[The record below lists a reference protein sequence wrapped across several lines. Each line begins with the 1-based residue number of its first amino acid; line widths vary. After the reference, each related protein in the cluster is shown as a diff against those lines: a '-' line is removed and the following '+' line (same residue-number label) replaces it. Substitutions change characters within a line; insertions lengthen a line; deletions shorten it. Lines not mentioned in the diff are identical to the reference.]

1 MATGSGSGGVVVA
14 WLCLGAALALCSGCG
29 PWGGS
34 SQPLGLA
41 NPASVNCGTQGGDL
55 RIEKLANGAEYGVC
69 VFEDNRQCE
78 EWALL
83 RGECPKG
90 GRRVTG
96 YATPGGR
103 LCAIRGGT
111 YRMTEAPTEDQ
122 PERGECRLPGGARC
136 EAGALYAGA
145 CPA

>member
-1 MATGSGSGGVVVA
+1 MAGGSGAGLGTVWIGLAVV
-14 WLCLGAALALCSGCG
+14 LCWGCG
-29 PWGGS
+29 PRGDS
-34 SQPLGLA
+34 EQPLGLA

-55 RIEKLANGAEYGVC
+55 RIEKLGNGAEYGVC

-111 YRMTEAPTEDQ
+111 YRMTRPETKDQ
-122 PERGECRLPGGARC
+122 LEGGECRLPGGKTCAADALD
-136 EAGALYAGA
+136 AGTCSG
-145 CPA
+145 